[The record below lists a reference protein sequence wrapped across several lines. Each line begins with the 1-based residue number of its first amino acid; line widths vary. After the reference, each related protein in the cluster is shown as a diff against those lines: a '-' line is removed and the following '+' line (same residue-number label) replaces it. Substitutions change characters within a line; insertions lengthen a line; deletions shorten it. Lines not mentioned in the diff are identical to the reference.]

1 MWLRRDVS
9 SSCMRASAHQ
19 VEIYNET
26 LFDLLRDSR
35 PEQPDEGKPQIRE
48 TVEKQIV
55 LENVIVQQADSS
67 EQVSE
72 QTRQQAADDNYY
84 PRQ

>member
-1 MWLRRDVS
+1 
-9 SSCMRASAHQ
+9 MRASVHQ